1 MPDQYIT
8 CPQCGHKIQLTEAFT
23 HEIEEKLRSQF
34 ENEIKKKDKEREKA
48 LEAQDKEF
56 QEKLALER
64 AKLEKQAKKRAEE
77 SLATEFKD
85 LKEQV
90 EEKSKQL
97 EASRKQE
104 LELRK
109 KQRELEE
116 KEQNLKLEVERTLD
130 AERKKIRE
138 DAEKKVAEEHHMR
151 ELEKDKQLNDLRK
164 QIEEW
169 KRKAELSSQQAQGE
183 VLEIELET
191 VLAQQFKMDSIEPVA
206 KGVRGADI
214 IQRVHDENGRP
225 CGSIIWESKRT
236 KNWGGDWVQ
245 KLKDDQRNAKAE
257 IAVIVSSA
265 LPKEVNGFG
274 KYEGVWVTDFPSAIG
289 LATALRINLVEV
301 AHASNA
307 LQGKNEKMELIYK
320 YLCGTAF
327 KQRVEAIVE
336 SFVTMKT
343 DLDAEKRSMEKIW
356 SKREAQIERVIK
368 NTAGMY
374 GDLQGIIGSAL
385 PEVKILELPGGSDRN
400 E

>member
-8 CPQCGHKIQLTEAFT
+8 CPKCGNKIQLTEAFT

-34 ENEIKKKDKEREKA
+34 ESEIKKKDNERAKA
-48 LEAQDKEF
+48 LEAQGKEF
-56 QEKLALER
+56 EGKLAEER
-64 AKLEKQAKKRAEE
+64 AKLEQQAKKRAEE
-77 SLATEFKD
+77 SLATELKD
-85 LKEQV
+85 LKEQL
-90 EEKSKQL
+90 EEKAKLL
-97 EASRKQE
+97 ESSRKQE
-104 LELRK
+104 LDLRK

-116 KEQNLKLEVERTLD
+116 KEQNLKLELERTLD
-130 AERKKIRE
+130 EERKKIRE
-138 DAEKKVAEEHHMR
+138 NAEKKVAEEYRMR
-151 ELEKDKQLNDLRK
+151 ELEKDKQLNDLRR

-169 KRKAELSSQQAQGE
+169 KRKAEMTSQQAQGE
-183 VLEIELET
+183 VQEIELET
-191 VLAQQFKMDSIEPVA
+191 ILVQQFKMDTIEPVA

-214 IQRVHDENGRP
+214 IHRVHDENGHV

-274 KYEGVWVTDFPSAIG
+274 KYEGVWVTDFPSAVG
-289 LATALRINLVEV
+289 LATALRLNLIDV

-307 LQGKNEKMELIYK
+307 LEGKNEKMELIYK
-320 YLCGTAF
+320 YLSGTAF

-336 SFVTMKT
+336 SFVSMKT
-343 DLDAEKRSMEKIW
+343 DLDAEKRAMEKIW
-356 SKREAQIERVIK
+356 AKREAQIERVVK

-385 PEVKILELPGGSDRN
+385 PEMNILKLPGSGDGN

>member
-8 CPQCGHKIQLTEAFT
+8 CPKCGNKIQLTEAFT

-34 ENEIKKKDKEREKA
+34 ENEIKKKDTEREKA
-48 LEAQDKEF
+48 LEAQEKEF
-56 QEKLALER
+56 EEKLAQER
-64 AKLEKQAKKRAEE
+64 EKFEKQAKKRAEE
-77 SLATEFKD
+77 SLATELKD
-85 LKEQV
+85 LKEQL

-97 EASRKQE
+97 ESSRKQE
-104 LELRK
+104 LDLRK
-109 KQRELEE
+109 RQRELEE
-116 KEQNLKLEVERTLD
+116 MEQNLKLENERTLD
-130 AERKKIRE
+130 EERKKIRKN
-138 DAEKKVAEEHHMR
+138 AEKKVAEEYHMR
-151 ELEKDKQLNDLRK
+151 ELKKEKQLNDLRR

-169 KRKAELSSQQAQGE
+169 KRKAELTSQQAQGE
-183 VLEIELET
+183 VQEIELET
-191 VLAQQFKMDSIEPVA
+191 ILAQQFKTDAIEPVA

-214 IQRVHDENGRP
+214 IQRVHDENGRL
-225 CGSIIWESKRT
+225 CGSVIWESKRT

-274 KYEGVWVTDFPSAIG
+274 KYEGIWVTDFSSAIG
-289 LATALRINLVEV
+289 LATALRINLIDV

-320 YLCGTAF
+320 YLLGTAF

-336 SFVTMKT
+336 SFVSMKA

-356 SKREAQIERVIK
+356 AKRESQIERVIK

-385 PEVKILELPGGSDRN
+385 PEVKILELPTGDNAG
-400 E
+400 

>member
-8 CPQCGHKIQLTEAFT
+8 CPKCGNKIQLTEAFT

-34 ENEIKKKDKEREKA
+34 ENEIKKKDAEREKA
-48 LEAQDKEF
+48 LEAQEKDFE
-56 QEKLALER
+56 EKLAQER
-64 AKLEKQAKKRAEE
+64 AKFEKQAKKRAEE
-77 SLATEFKD
+77 SLATELKD
-85 LKEQV
+85 LKEQL

-97 EASRKQE
+97 ELSRKQE

-109 KQRELEE
+109 RQRELEE

-130 AERKKIRE
+130 MERNKIRE
-138 DAEKKVAEEHHMR
+138 DAEKKVAEEHRMK
-151 ELEKDKQLNDLRK
+151 ELEKEKQLNDLRR

-169 KRKAELSSQQAQGE
+169 KRKAELTSQQAQGE
-183 VLEIELET
+183 VQEIELET
-191 VLAQQFKMDSIEPVA
+191 ILAQQFKSDTIEPVA

-214 IQRVHDENGRP
+214 IQRVHDENGRL
-225 CGSIIWESKRT
+225 CGSVIWESKRT

-274 KYEGVWVTDFPSAIG
+274 KYEGIWVTDFSSAIG
-289 LATALRINLVEV
+289 LATALRINLIEV

-320 YLCGTAF
+320 YLLGTAF

-336 SFVTMKT
+336 SFVSMKA

-356 SKREAQIERVIK
+356 SKRESQIERVIK

-385 PEVKILELPGGSDRN
+385 PEVKILELPTGDNAG
-400 E
+400 

>member
-77 SLATEFKD
+77 TLATEFKD
-85 LKEQV
+85 LKEQI

-104 LELRK
+104 LEMRK

-138 DAEKKVAEEHHMR
+138 DAEKKVAEEHRMR

-214 IQRVHDENGRP
+214 IQRVHDENGRL

-265 LPKEVNGFG
+265 LPKEINGFG
-274 KYEGVWVTDFPSAIG
+274 KYEGVWITDFPSAIG
-289 LATALRINLVEV
+289 LATALRTNLIEV

-320 YLCGTAF
+320 YLSGTAF
-327 KQRVEAIVE
+327 KHRVEAIVE
-336 SFVTMKT
+336 SFVSMKT

-356 SKREAQIERVIK
+356 AKREAQIERVIK

-385 PEVKILELPGGSDRN
+385 PEVKILELPGGGDRN